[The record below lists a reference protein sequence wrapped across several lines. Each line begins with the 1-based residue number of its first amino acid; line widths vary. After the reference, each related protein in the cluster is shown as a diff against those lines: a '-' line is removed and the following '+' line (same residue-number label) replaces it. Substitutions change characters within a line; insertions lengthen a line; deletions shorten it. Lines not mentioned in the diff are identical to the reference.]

1 MLKSSAK
8 SVEISRDPTLE
19 HTHHTVNLTN
29 NIVPPPV
36 RYLDSLDVLRPR
48 HPALLHLDHPATSA
62 GLLHGQIV
70 FVLLLFVT
78 RVQLGKGTGDLKVY
92 SIFSIIFT
100 EAYLVCWT
108 R

>member
-19 HTHHTVNLTN
+19 HTHHTVNLTY

-48 HPALLHLDHPATSA
+48 HHPATSG

-78 RVQLGKGTGDLKVY
+78 RVQLGEGTGDLKVY
-92 SIFSIIFT
+92 SIYSIIFT
-100 EAYLVCWT
+100 GSYLVCWT